1 MKKELTSTRFVHEG
15 IALALCFCFICN
27 GIVKKIILDCDHPR
41 STNLGLLQY
50 WINLGRSLLELTE
63 EDKKEDIHF
72 FLRPEELHKFS
83 GPLKQIYFKKWFSPY
98 LLPFVWNCKLWH
110 TAANDSAAI
119 PLLPPSTKVLLTI
132 QEWPGEGLKM
142 DSFAKKE
149 KLRHLQ
155 DLIDRSDALVCATEH
170 LRQLVKRQM
179 KTDHKELLVIHN
191 GTNEVPDV
199 PAYPRGYRPYLPFI
213 FTVGDLELYKN
224 IHSLLALLA
233 DPDVELVI
241 AGRIIDNAYAEL
253 IRKMASDKNVSDRVR
268 MIGPIIDSDKVWYLR
283 NCKAFALPSL
293 SSSSGSALL
302 EALRFGKPIFLS
314 DQSPLSEIGAD
325 VCFYFESF
333 DEGEMYAT
341 YVQALKDFTRL
352 HYASRMLSRAR
363 EFSWMNQAA
372 DYLRLYRRLLQ
383 E

>member
-1 MKKELTSTRFVHEG
+1 MRFVSES

-27 GIVKKIILDCDHPR
+27 GIVKKIILDCDHPQ
-41 STNLGLLQY
+41 STNFGLLQY
-50 WINLGRSLLELTE
+50 WINLGRSLSELMA

-72 FLRPEELHKFS
+72 FLRPEELHKFP
-83 GPLKQIYFKKWFSPY
+83 GPLKQIYLKKWHSRY
-98 LLPFVWNCKLWH
+98 LLPFVWNCDLWH
-110 TAANDSAAI
+110 TAASDAAAI
-119 PLLPPSTKVLLTI
+119 PLLLPSTKVLLTI
-132 QEWPGEGLKM
+132 QEWPGEGLKI
-142 DSFAKKE
+142 DSFGKKE

-155 DLIDRSDALVCATEH
+155 SLIDRSDALVCATEH

-179 KTDHKELLVIHN
+179 KTQQKEILVITN

-213 FTVGDLELYKN
+213 FTVGDLEFYKN
-224 IHSLLALLA
+224 IHYLLALLA

-241 AGRIIDNAYAEL
+241 AGRIIDKDYVAL
-253 IRKMASDKNVSDRVR
+253 IRNLASDKNVSDRVR
-268 MIGPIIDSDKVWYLR
+268 MIGPITDSDKVWYLR

-333 DEGEMYAT
+333 DDRDMYAT

-352 HYASRMLSRAR
+352 HYANRMLSRAR
-363 EFSWMNQAA
+363 EFNWMNQAA
-372 DYLRLYRRLLQ
+372 VYLRLYRRLLQ